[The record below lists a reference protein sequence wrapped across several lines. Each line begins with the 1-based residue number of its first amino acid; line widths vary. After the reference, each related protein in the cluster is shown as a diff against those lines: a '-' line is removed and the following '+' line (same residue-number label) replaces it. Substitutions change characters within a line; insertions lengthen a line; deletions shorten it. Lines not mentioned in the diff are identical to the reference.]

1 MKPKMIEVHLTS
13 DSAMSINIDQ
23 IELIGKIIKKRK
35 N

>member
-1 MKPKMIEVHLTS
+1 MIEVHLTS